1 MENIVKIYKK
11 RGETPLEALEL
22 FRVEHPV
29 LNNTPMTYAGRLDP
43 LAEGELVILI
53 GEECKNKEKYTDL
66 DKEYEVEILFGFE
79 TDTGDILG
87 IVTKS
92 VFDQHQVLVKNE
104 LESFVGKHSWK
115 YPAYSSKT
123 VNGKPLFQYALDGE
137 IDSIEIPKK
146 EIEIYSIKMLEK
158 RTITCE
164 DLLRE
169 IIENIGLVKG
179 DFRQTEIINKW
190 RSVLKGEASEFFA
203 VQKILVH
210 CSSGTYMRTLA
221 EKIGKVIGV
230 PALAYHI
237 VRTKIFEN

>member
-79 TDTGDILG
+79 TDTGEILG

-123 VNGKPLFQYALDGE
+123 VNGKPL
-137 IDSIEIPKK
+137 
-146 EIEIYSIKMLEK
+146 
-158 RTITCE
+158 
-164 DLLRE
+164 
-169 IIENIGLVKG
+169 
-179 DFRQTEIINKW
+179 
-190 RSVLKGEASEFFA
+190 
-203 VQKILVH
+203 
-210 CSSGTYMRTLA
+210 
-221 EKIGKVIGV
+221 
-230 PALAYHI
+230 
-237 VRTKIFEN
+237 